1 MVPKMPKMLYITN
14 IYEDKSDGIWNK
26 IKYNVLAYQRLGFD
40 VDFAYR
46 KEDGFYVIENEPY
59 TENSK
64 SQVVECI
71 YKDLFY
77 YNLSLKINCEY
88 DLVYIRDRKSVV

>member
-1 MVPKMPKMLYITN
+1 MLYITN

-46 KEDGFYVIENEPY
+46 KEDGFYEIGRAHV
-59 TENSK
+59 
-64 SQVVECI
+64 
-71 YKDLFY
+71 
-77 YNLSLKINCEY
+77 
-88 DLVYIRDRKSVV
+88 